1 MTFARTTRHLVASAL
16 VLTLVPQ
23 SALTAATTTAA
34 ASISAKDKADGAKA
48 NPELTA
54 AYGGAIRGAQADYV
68 ASIGKKV
75 AVQSGMSNSSN
86 DFTVTLLNSS
96 INNAFAI
103 PGGYIYT
110 TRQLVSLMNNEAE
123 LGGVLGHEAAHVA
136 LRHSNSRQ
144 SAATKNQIFGVIGSV
159 LSSVLLGNSQAGQIL
174 QQGFQQG
181 SQLLTL
187 KFSRTQESEAD
198 TYGIRYLSKAGYD
211 PRAMGT
217 VLQSL
222 ANQNA
227 LDSRLMGTSDQVP
240 AWASTHPDPAS
251 RVRSALAQAGSSP
264 SGVTNRDIFL
274 SRINGLT
281 YGDSAEQG
289 FVEGRTFRHPIE
301 RIAFDAPNGF
311 YLVNGTQAVA
321 ITGQSGKGQF
331 TTAAFDGNLD
341 NYVTNVFNAFGQS
354 NKAQLSPG
362 EVQSTTVNGIPAA
375 YSTARVNSGNGQV
388 DVTVFAYK
396 WDASHAYHFM
406 TITQAGQQPFN
417 DMFGSVRRLTTA
429 QAAALKSR
437 RLQVLTVKSGDTVQT
452 MAARM
457 AYTDAAMERF
467 LVLNGLSAGARLTP
481 GQKVK
486 VVTY

>member
-1 MTFARTTRHLVASAL
+1 MKFARTTRYLVASAL
-16 VLTLVPQ
+16 VLTLVPHNV
-23 SALTAATTTAA
+23 LTAATTTAA
-34 ASISAKDKADGAKA
+34 TAISAKDKADGAKA

-75 AVQSGMSNSSN
+75 AVESGMSNSSN

-110 TRQLVSLMNNEAE
+110 TRQLVALMNNEAE

-159 LSSVLLGNSQAGQIL
+159 LSSVLLGNSQAGQLL

-181 SQLLTL
+181 TQLLTL
-187 KFSRTQESEAD
+187 KFSRSQETEAD
-198 TYGIRYLSKAGYD
+198 TYGIRYLNKAGYD

-227 LDSRLMGTSDQVP
+227 LDARMMGTSDQVP

-251 RVRSALAQAGSSP
+251 RVRSALSQAGNAP
-264 SGVTNRDIFL
+264 RGVTNRDIFL
-274 SRINGLT
+274 SRINGLV

-289 FVEGRTFRHPIE
+289 FVDGRTFRHPIE
-301 RIAFDAPNGF
+301 RIAFDAPSGF

-321 ITGQSGKGQF
+321 ISGQSGKGQF

-362 EVQSTTVNGIPAA
+362 AVQSTTVNGIPAA

-388 DVTVFAYK
+388 DITVFAYK

-417 DMFGSVRRLTTA
+417 DMFGSVRRLTNA

-437 RLQVLTVKSGDTVQT
+437 R
-452 MAARM
+452 
-457 AYTDAAMERF
+457 
-467 LVLNGLSAGARLTP
+467 
-481 GQKVK
+481 
-486 VVTY
+486 

>member
-1 MTFARTTRHLVASAL
+1 MKFARSTRYLLASAL
-16 VLTLVPQ
+16 VLTAVPQ
-23 SALTAATTTAA
+23 SGSIAATTSSAVITAA
-34 ASISAKDKADGAKA
+34 DRAEGAKNHPQLVA
-48 NPELTA
+48 QF
-54 AYGGAIRGAQADYV
+54 GGAMTGPQAVYVQSIGRKIAV
-68 ASIGKKV
+68 ASG
-75 AVQSGMSNSSN
+75 SGNPAS
-86 DFTVTLLNSS
+86 DYTVTLLNSS
-96 INNAFAI
+96 VNNAFAV
-103 PGGYIYT
+103 PGGYLYT
-110 TRQLVSLMNNEAE
+110 TRQLVALMNNEAE
-123 LGGVLGHEAAHVA
+123 LAGVLGHEKGHVDA
-136 LRHSNSRQ
+136 RHSAKRQ
-144 SAATKNQIFGVIGSV
+144 SATMKNQIFGVLGAL
-159 LSSVLLGNSQAGQIL
+159 LSGVLLGNSQAGQVL
-174 QQGFQQG
+174 QQGFMQG

-187 KFSRTQESEAD
+187 KFSRTQETEAD
-198 TYGIRYLSKAGYD
+198 TYGIRYLNGAGYD

-227 LDSRLMGTSDQVP
+227 LDARMMGTSDQVP

-251 RVRSALAQAGSSP
+251 RVRSALSQAGSSP
-264 SGVTNRDIFL
+264 RGVTNRDIFL

-301 RIAFDAPNGF
+301 RIAFDAPSGF

-321 ITGQSGKGQF
+321 ITGQGGKGQF

-341 NYVTNVFNAFGQS
+341 NYVTNIFGAFGQS

-417 DMFGSVRRLTTA
+417 DMFGSVRRLTNA
-429 QAAALKSR
+429 QAAALKAR

-467 LVLNGLSAGARLTP
+467 LVLNGLSAGARLSP